1 PSLAECASMFQWAEP
16 KTCQMPFRS
25 GLRSGVRGPVYRGA
39 GDPAPARGGAP
50 RCAVDPRW
58 ACTTAAAMST
68 ATSTT
73 LFLIAGRFY
82 RRPLFGCRICAGLG
96 VLPTGLQDLQEL
108 QQIGAFL
115 CIEVDRV
122 LRPVRGTVVGVA
134 VQVVDD
140 LLEC

>member
-1 PSLAECASMFQWAEP
+1 P
-16 KTCQMPFRS
+16 
-25 GLRSGVRGPVYRGA
+25 G
-39 GDPAPARGGAP
+39 RGGVP

-68 ATSTT
+68 AASTT

-82 RRPLFGCRICAGLG
+82 RRPPFGCRFCPGLG
-96 VLPTGLQDLQEL
+96 VLPTGLENLQEL
-108 QQIGAFL
+108 QQIRAFL

-122 LRPVRGTVVGVA
+122 LRPVRGIVVGVA

-140 LLEC
+140 LLERRGRIVVKERSQVLDLPELGHLEAMHVFHSA